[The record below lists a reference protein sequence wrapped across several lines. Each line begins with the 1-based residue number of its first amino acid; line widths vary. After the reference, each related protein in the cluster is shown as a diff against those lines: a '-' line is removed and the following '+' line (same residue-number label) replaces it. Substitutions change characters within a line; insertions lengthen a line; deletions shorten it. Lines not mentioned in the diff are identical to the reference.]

1 MLDHVL
7 LRTFVAVIDEGGFG
21 RAASRLNLTQ
31 SAISGHLRRLEA
43 QLGVELMQRTTRSMT
58 LTADGKKLLVYAR
71 AILALGRDAL
81 VEVGRHKASGRI
93 RLGIA
98 EDFAQSTLLN
108 RLSSFLLLHPLLD
121 IAVTVGIPGTLLGQ
135 LQDGALDI
143 VLGSH
148 CESARSGRLMW
159 QEPLVWACGPHI
171 QLPLTGSKAVPLAF
185 FPEPCPYRQVALA
198 ELARVGMASKIAM
211 VCSSFESMRCAVRSG
226 FAIAPMTQSQMTAD
240 LVIADDAL
248 GLPPLPTVRFSLF
261 TADSVQ
267 SPLLET
273 LVEWISDIKPVSGSR
288 VDADIIANEK
298 RGC

>member
-1 MLDHVL
+1 MLDPVL

-31 SAISGHLRRLEA
+31 SAISGHLRRLES
-43 QLGVELMQRTTRSMT
+43 QLGADLMQRTTRSMT

-81 VEVGRHKASGRI
+81 VEVGRHKASGQI

-98 EDFAQSTLLN
+98 EDFAQSALLN
-108 RLSSFLLLHPLLD
+108 RLNQFRLSHPSLD
-121 IAVTVGIPGTLLGQ
+121 IEVTVGIPGTLLGQ
-135 LQDGALDI
+135 LQEGALDI
-143 VLGSH
+143 VLGSF
-148 CESARSGRLMW
+148 CESALIGRLMW
-159 QEPLVWACGPHI
+159 QEPLLWACSPHI
-171 QLPLTGSKAVPLAF
+171 PWPPSSSKALPLAF

-226 FAIAPMTQSQMTAD
+226 FAIAPMTQSQMTPDLAVAD
-240 LVIADDAL
+240 ESM
-248 GLPPLPTVRFSLF
+248 GLPPLPAVRFSLF
-261 TADSVQ
+261 TADAAQ

-273 LVEWISDIKPVSGSR
+273 LVESIGDIRPVSASQS
-288 VDADIIANEK
+288 DAHVIAIE
-298 RGC
+298 

>member
-1 MLDHVL
+1 MLDPVL

-43 QLGVELMQRTTRSMT
+43 QLGVDLMQRTTRSMT

-81 VEVGRHKASGRI
+81 IEVGRHKASGQI

-108 RLSSFLLLHPLLD
+108 RLSSFVLLHPSLD
-121 IAVTVGIPGTLLGQ
+121 IEVTVGIPGTLLGQ
-135 LQDGALDI
+135 LQEGALDI

-148 CESARSGRLMW
+148 CDSTRIGRLMW
-159 QEPLVWACGPHI
+159 QEPLVWACAPNI
-171 QLPLTGSKAVPLAF
+171 SLPLSLSKALPLAF

-198 ELARVGMASKIAM
+198 ELARVGIASKIAM

-226 FAIAPMTQSQMTAD
+226 FAIAPMTPSQMTAD
-240 LVIADDAL
+240 LVIADNSL
-248 GLPPLPTVRFSLF
+248 GLPPLPAVRFSLF
-261 TADSVQ
+261 TADSAQ
-267 SPLLET
+267 SPLLDA
-273 LVEWISDIKPVSGSR
+273 LVEWLSDIKPTPSHR
-288 VDADIIANEK
+288 DADIIATE
-298 RGC
+298 